1 MKTYT
6 LADLKKTVRSQGFK
20 MAALRAPDGTRIVS
34 FNKYNPKAKDLD
46 AQFKTIE
53 TRLKSGLYPDGIYYV
68 LLAHNI
74 VGSKNPLEFPIA
86 QGKLS
91 PSELAEFEKKQLPLT
106 PATIV
111 QPSEQVLSWD
121 SALKMQQEISDL
133 KNKVNLLELEKKNLL
148 EQIAEM
154 EAEEDDALAESEVT
168 QNPLV
173 KSLADLVPTL
183 ASLADRYFESED
195 KKIELERLKIQNQAK
210 APQSNNSQPKG
221 RRIVPIGSREHLQLI
236 ENLYNEGNDEAL
248 NEELDKLQAKN
259 PALYD
264 KVCKELDLFEEEEP
278 PAQTQQTQGQE
289 EEEEEEEEEGDE

>member
-34 FNKYNPKAKDLD
+34 FNKYNPKSKDLD
-46 AQFKTIE
+46 AQFKIIE

-91 PSELAEFEKKQLPLT
+91 AAELAEIEKKQMPLT
-106 PATIV
+106 PVTV
-111 QPSEQVLSWD
+111 VPPQEQVLTWN
-121 SALKMQQEISDL
+121 SALQMQQEISDL

-154 EAEEDDALAESEVT
+154 EAEEEETLAETEVT

-183 ASLADRYFESED
+183 ASLADRYFENED
-195 KKIELERLKIQNQAK
+195 KKIELERLKVQNQSQ
-210 APQSNNSQPKG
+210 APKSNNSQPKG
-221 RRIVPIGSREHLQLI
+221 RKIVPIGSRDHLQLI
-236 ENLYNEGNDEAL
+236 ENLYNEENDEAL
-248 NEELDKLQAKN
+248 NIELDKLQVKN
-259 PALYD
+259 PVLYD
-264 KVCKELDLFEEEEP
+264 KVCKELGLFEEEEQP
-278 PAQTQQTQGQE
+278 QQTQE
-289 EEEEEEEEEGDE
+289 EEEEEEEGNE

>member
-6 LADLKKTVRSQGFK
+6 LADLKKTVRLQGFK

-34 FNKYNPKAKDLD
+34 FNKYNPKSKDLD
-46 AQFKTIE
+46 NQFKVIE

-91 PSELAEFEKKQLPLT
+91 AAELAEFEKKQIPLT

-111 QPSEQVLSWD
+111 QPAEQVLTWAE
-121 SALKMQQEISDL
+121 ALKMQQEISDL

-154 EAEEDDALAESEVT
+154 EAEEDEALAENEVT
-168 QNPLV
+168 QNPLE

-183 ASLADRYFESED
+183 TSLADRYFDRED
-195 KKIELERLKIQNQAK
+195 KKIELERLKLENHNK
-210 APQSNNSQPKG
+210 APQNNNSQPQG
-221 RRIVPIGSREHLQLI
+221 RKIVPIGSRDHLQLI
-236 ENLYNEGNDEAL
+236 ENLYNEENDEAL
-248 NEELDKLQAKN
+248 NIELDKLQAKN

-264 KVCKELDLFEEEEP
+264 KVCKELGLFEEEEQEQP
-278 PAQTQQTQGQE
+278 QQTQDE
-289 EEEEEEEEEGDE
+289 EEEEEDNE